1 MAGFRAHRA
10 NNVMMVAQLLRS
22 TMQRFMAARL
32 IVFYLRLTFGA
43 MEV

>member
-10 NNVMMVAQLLRS
+10 SMMVAQLLRS
-22 TMQRFMAARL
+22 NMQSFMDARL
-32 IVFYLRLTFGA
+32 IVFYLRLIFGA